1 MSKSQEL
8 GTENI
13 GKLLVKMA
21 VPASIGILVMSIY
34 FIVDTIFVGRFVGS
48 LGIAAITV
56 VLPLSFLIGS
66 FGMAIGV
73 GGASV
78 ISRAL
83 GGRDIDKA
91 KLTFGNMIT
100 ITLIL
105 AISLVILGYFV
116 ADPILSA
123 FGAKGEIMGPAK
135 SYFRIILLG
144 IPCLAWMM
152 MANNV
157 MRGEGK
163 PRFAMIAMIFPAIL
177 NIILDPIFII
187 FFKMGLEGAAWATT
201 ISYFLSAGFGLWFFI
216 FGPSE
221 LKISIQA
228 FVLRFAVVKEIAAI
242 GGVTLA
248 RQGAVSLLSIVLNNS
263 LFQYGDELA
272 IAVWGIINRTMMFA
286 NFPVLGV
293 TQGFIPIA
301 GFNYGAKHWDR
312 VKKVISAAIKSGTF
326 IAIGLFTTILFFSS
340 NITSLFTNDPELI
353 RRTPGALIIVFMAT
367 PLITVQLIGAAYFQA
382 IGKAL
387 PALFLTLTK
396 QGFFLIPLV
405 LILPIFFNLNGIWY
419 AFPIADVLA
428 AVVTFSYL
436 RREVRRDLMPKILEQ
451 KTFSDNFSNPLKT
464 KVISE

>member
-8 GTENI
+8 GTEKI
-13 GKLLVKMA
+13 SKLLVQMA

-56 VLPLSFLIGS
+56 VLPISFLIGS

-73 GGASV
+73 GGSSI

-83 GGRDIDKA
+83 GAGDKEKA
-91 KLTFGNMIT
+91 WQTFGNMIT
-100 ITLIL
+100 ITLSL
-105 AISLVILGYFV
+105 AIGLVILGSFV
-116 ADPILSA
+116 SDTVLST
-123 FGAKGEIMGPAK
+123 FGAKGEIMAPAK

-144 IPCLAWMM
+144 VPCLAWMM

-157 MRGEGK
+157 MRSEGQ
-163 PRFAMIAMIFPAIL
+163 PRFAMIAMVLPAIV

-187 FFKMGLEGAAWATT
+187 VLEMGLEGAAWATT
-201 ISYFLSAGFGLWFFI
+201 LSYYLSAGFSLWYFLL
-216 FGPSE
+216 GPSE
-221 LKISIQA
+221 LKVSAQSFI
-228 FVLRFAVVKEIAAI
+228 LKLAVVKEITAI

-248 RQGAVSLLSIVLNNS
+248 RQGAVSLLTIVLNNS

-293 TQGFIPIA
+293 TQGFVPIA
-301 GFNYGAKHWDR
+301 GFNYGAENWDR
-312 VKKVISAAIKSGTF
+312 VKEVIKTAIKTGTF
-326 IAIGLFTTILFFSS
+326 IAIGLFTLILTFSS
-340 NITSLFTNDPELI
+340 SITSIFTSDPELI
-353 RRTPGALIIVFMAT
+353 RRTPGALVIVFLAT
-367 PLITVQLIGAAYFQA
+367 PLITVQLIGSAYFQA

-405 LILPIFFNLNGIWY
+405 LILPLFFDLKGVWY

-428 AVVTFSYL
+428 ATVTYTYL
-436 RREVRRDLMPKILEQ
+436 QREIRKDLNVKIKRNKEELVPALE
-451 KTFSDNFSNPLKT
+451 D
-464 KVISE
+464 

>member
-8 GTENI
+8 GTEKI
-13 GKLLVKMA
+13 GKLLVQMA

-56 VLPLSFLIGS
+56 VLPISFLIGS

-73 GGASV
+73 GGSSI

-83 GGRDIDKA
+83 GAGNKEKA
-91 KLTFGNMIT
+91 WQTFGNMIT
-100 ITLIL
+100 ITLSL
-105 AISLVILGYFV
+105 AIGLVILGSFV
-116 ADPILSA
+116 SDSVLSA
-123 FGAKGEIMGPAK
+123 FGAKGDIMAPAK
-135 SYFRIILLG
+135 SYFRIILMG
-144 IPCLAWMM
+144 VPCLAWMM

-157 MRGEGK
+157 MRSEGQ
-163 PRFAMIAMIFPAIL
+163 PRFAMIAMVLPAIV

-187 FFKMGLEGAAWATT
+187 VFEMGLEGAAWATT
-201 ISYFLSAGFGLWFFI
+201 LSYYLSAGFSLWYFLL
-216 FGPSE
+216 GPSE
-221 LKISIQA
+221 LKVTAQSFI
-228 FVLRFAVVKEIAAI
+228 LKLAVVKEITAI

-248 RQGAVSLLSIVLNNS
+248 RQGAVSLLTIVLNNS

-293 TQGFIPIA
+293 TQGFVPIA
-301 GFNYGAKHWDR
+301 GFNYGAKNWDR
-312 VKKVISAAIKSGTF
+312 VREVIKAAIRTGTL
-326 IAIGLFTTILFFSS
+326 IAIGLFTLILTFSA
-340 NITSLFTNDPELI
+340 NITSIFTSDPELI
-353 RRTPGALIIVFMAT
+353 RRTPAALVIVFLAT

-405 LILPIFFNLNGIWY
+405 LLLPLFFDLKGVWY

-428 AVVTFSYL
+428 ATVTYSYL
-436 RREVRRDLMPKILEQ
+436 QREIRRDLNPKIKQRKKELVPAIEG
-451 KTFSDNFSNPLKT
+451 
-464 KVISE
+464 

>member
-8 GTENI
+8 GTEKI

-56 VLPLSFLIGS
+56 VLPISFLIGS

-73 GGASV
+73 GGSSV

-83 GGRDIDKA
+83 GAEDKEKA
-91 KLTFGNMIT
+91 WHTFGNMIT
-100 ITLIL
+100 ITLVL
-105 AISLVILGYFV
+105 AISLVILGFFV
-116 ADPILSA
+116 SDPVLSA
-123 FGAKGEIMGPAK
+123 FGAKGDIMDPAQR
-135 SYFRIILLG
+135 YFRIILLG

-157 MRGEGK
+157 MRAEGQ
-163 PRFAMIAMIFPAIL
+163 PRFAMIAMVLPAIV
-177 NIILDPIFII
+177 NIILDPILII
-187 FFKMGLEGAAWATT
+187 GLDWGLEGAAWATT
-201 ISYFLSAGFGLWFFI
+201 FSYYLSAGFSLWYFLL
-216 FGPSE
+216 GPSE
-221 LKISIQA
+221 LKVRARSFILQ
-228 FVLRFAVVKEIAAI
+228 LPLVKEIAAI

-248 RQGAVSLLSIVLNNS
+248 RQGAVSLLTIVLNNS

-293 TQGFIPIA
+293 TQGFVPIA

-312 VKKVISAAIKSGTF
+312 VKEVINTAIRSGTF
-326 IAIGLFTTILFFSS
+326 IAIGLFTIILLFSS
-340 NITSLFTNDPELI
+340 NITALFTTDPELI
-353 RRTPGALIIVFMAT
+353 RRTPSALTIVFLAT
-367 PLITVQLIGAAYFQA
+367 PLITVQLVGAAYFQA

-405 LILPIFFNLNGIWY
+405 LILPLFFGLKGVWY
-419 AFPIADVLA
+419 SFPIADVLA
-428 AVVTFSYL
+428 ATVTYTYL
-436 RREVRRDLMPKILEQ
+436 QREIRRDLNKKINSKEEVDLVPAIDQ
-451 KTFSDNFSNPLKT
+451 
-464 KVISE
+464 

>member
-8 GTENI
+8 GTEKI
-13 GKLLVKMA
+13 SKLLVQMA

-56 VLPLSFLIGS
+56 VLPISFLIGS

-73 GGASV
+73 GGSSI

-83 GGRDIDKA
+83 GAGDKEKA
-91 KLTFGNMIT
+91 WQTFGNMIT
-100 ITLIL
+100 ITLSL
-105 AISLVILGYFV
+105 AIGLVILGSFV
-116 ADPILSA
+116 SDAVLST
-123 FGAKGEIMGPAK
+123 FGAKGDIMAPAQ
-135 SYFRIILLG
+135 SYFRIILFG
-144 IPCLAWMM
+144 VPCLAWMM

-157 MRGEGK
+157 MRSEGQ
-163 PRFAMIAMIFPAIL
+163 PRFAMIAMVLPAIV

-187 FFKMGLEGAAWATT
+187 VFEMGLEGAAWATT
-201 ISYFLSAGFGLWFFI
+201 LSYYLSAGFSLWYFLL
-216 FGPSE
+216 GPSE
-221 LKISIQA
+221 LKVSAQSFI
-228 FVLRFAVVKEIAAI
+228 LKLAVVKEITAI

-248 RQGAVSLLSIVLNNS
+248 RQGAVSLLTIVLNNS

-293 TQGFIPIA
+293 TQGFVPIA
-301 GFNYGAKHWDR
+301 GFNYGAENWDR
-312 VKKVISAAIKSGTF
+312 VKEVIRTAIKTGTL
-326 IAIGLFTTILFFSS
+326 IAICLFTLILTFSS
-340 NITSLFTNDPELI
+340 SITSIFTSDPELI
-353 RRTPGALIIVFMAT
+353 RRTPGALVIVFLAT
-367 PLITVQLIGAAYFQA
+367 PLITVQLIGSAYFQA

-405 LILPIFFNLNGIWY
+405 LILPLFFDLKGVWY

-428 AVVTFSYL
+428 ATVTYTYL
-436 RREVRRDLMPKILEQ
+436 QREIRKDLNVKIKRSKEELVPALE
-451 KTFSDNFSNPLKT
+451 
-464 KVISE
+464 E